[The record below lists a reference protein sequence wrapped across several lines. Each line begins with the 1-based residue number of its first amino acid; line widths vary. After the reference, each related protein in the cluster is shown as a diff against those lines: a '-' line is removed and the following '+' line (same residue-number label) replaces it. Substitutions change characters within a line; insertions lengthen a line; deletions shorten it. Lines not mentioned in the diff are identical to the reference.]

1 MEEFKE
7 LFLLLKEYLQKQ
19 KENISL
25 GAAESM
31 TKLFFAATMG
41 IVMIVLGGITML
53 LVCFALAF
61 YINEVTGSAV
71 IGFGSLAGAIFLISV
86 VFWFKRKQWVLQPIA
101 RLMVRIF
108 LDATESRENNTSTAQ
123 Q

>member
-7 LFLLLKEYLQKQ
+7 LFLLLREYLQKQ

-25 GAAESM
+25 GAAEGM
-31 TKLFFAATMG
+31 TRLFFAATMG
-41 IVMIVLGGITML
+41 LVMIVLGGIIML
-53 LVCFALAF
+53 MASFALAF

-71 IGFGSLAGAIFLISV
+71 IGFSSLAGIIFLILIIL
-86 VFWFKRKQWVLQPIA
+86 WFKRKQWVLQPIA

-108 LDATESRENNTSTAQ
+108 LDANQSGDNNAPTAQ

>member
-7 LFLLLKEYLQKQ
+7 LFLLLREYLQKQ

-25 GAAESM
+25 GAAEGM
-31 TKLFFAATMG
+31 TRLFFAATMG
-41 IVMIVLGGITML
+41 LVMIVLGGIIML
-53 LVCFALAF
+53 MASFALAF

-71 IGFGSLAGAIFLISV
+71 IGFSSLAGIIFLILIIL
-86 VFWFKRKQWVLQPIA
+86 WFKRKQWVLQPIA

-108 LDATESRENNTSTAQ
+108 LDANQSGENNAPTAQ

>member
-7 LFLLLKEYLQKQ
+7 LFLLLREYLQKQ

-25 GAAESM
+25 GAAEGM
-31 TKLFFAATMG
+31 TRLFFAATMG
-41 IVMIVLGGITML
+41 LVIIVLGGIIML
-53 LVCFALAF
+53 MASFALAF

-71 IGFGSLAGAIFLISV
+71 IGFSSLAGIIFLILIIL
-86 VFWFKRKQWVLQPIA
+86 WFKRKQWVLQPIA

-108 LDATESRENNTSTAQ
+108 LDANQSGDNNAPTAQ